1 MGGEEV
7 EAEGVD
13 HSFKKFGRESPGKKK
28 GQELERVAES
38 SRGFLDGKAERRAGG
53 KAEGPGAPK
62 LHLPP
67 TSLGHSLEGRG
78 HGPR

>member
-1 MGGEEV
+1 M

-13 HSFKKFGRESPGKKK
+13 HSFRNSGRESPGKKK
-28 GQELERVAES
+28 GRELERAAES
-38 SRGFLDGKAERRAGG
+38 NRGFLDG

-62 LHLPP
+62 LRLPL

>member
-7 EAEGVD
+7 EAEAVD
-13 HSFKKFGRESPGKKK
+13 HSFRDSGRESPGKKK
-28 GQELERVAES
+28 GRELERAAES
-38 SRGFLDGKAERRAGG
+38 SRGFLDGKAESAGG

-62 LHLPP
+62 LRLPL

>member
-13 HSFKKFGRESPGKKK
+13 HSFKKFGRESPGKEK
-28 GQELERVAES
+28 GRELEQVAES
-38 SRGFLDGKAERRAGG
+38 SRGFLDGKAESAGG

-62 LHLPP
+62 LLLPL